1 VQSFNPVSDF
11 EVLCRS
17 APPGEG
23 VDDPTHCDQTG
34 GGHAKALAGGA
45 FDLDVNVHV
54 FVISQQRGIVAGFDE
69 IQIEVDLLDVFVVHV
84 SNGDNGGLGGSLLQR
99 CVRFDPRHG
108 FGCGGGSTVEGSG
121 CFDTVVNREPSAF
134 AALAPAEGGGLVN
147 GEQEG
152 DVATAAL
159 HNGGHP
165 FIRRSAG

>member
-1 VQSFNPVSDF
+1 MQSFNPVSDF

-54 FVISQQRGIVAGFDE
+54 FVISQQGGIVAGFDE
-69 IQIEVDLLDVFVVHV
+69 IQVEVDLLDVFVVHV
-84 SNGDNGGLGGSLLQR
+84 SDGDNGGLGGLLLQR
-99 CVRFDPRHG
+99 CVRFDSRHG

-121 CFDTVVNREPSAF
+121 CFDTVVNRKPGAL
-134 AALAPAEGGGLVN
+134 AALAPAEGGRLVN

-165 FIRRSAG
+165 FVRRSAG